1 MTRFILRRSLGLVV
15 TLLAVSFAVFW
26 IMNVVPGDPSL
37 VILGIDSTPEAQT
50 ALRRELG
57 LDQPFLTRYLGWLGS
72 MLVGDFGISFAFKVP
87 VGELIAER
95 LPLTL
100 SLAAIGMAV
109 TFVLALGLGVLAAAN
124 HNRPADWGIMLASQ
138 LGISVPVFWMS
149 ILMIIV
155 FAVNLRWLPPGGFPG
170 WGNPAGAVRALVLPT
185 IALSVVQAA
194 VLARVTRSALLE
206 VARLDFVRTARASG
220 LTRRR
225 ILWLHMLPN
234 AMVPIVTIVGLQA
247 ANVLTGTIV
256 IENVFSLPGLGRLIF
271 QGISN
276 RDLPL
281 VQALVV
287 LFAAVVVVANF
298 LVDLTY
304 GFIDPKLRLSA

>member
-15 TLLAVSFAVFW
+15 TLLAVSFVVFW

-37 VILGIDSTPEAQT
+37 VILGIDSTPEAQA

-57 LDQPFLTRYLGWLGS
+57 LDQPFLTRYLSWLGS

-109 TFVLALGLGVLAAAN
+109 AFALALGLGVLAAAN

-138 LGISVPVFWMS
+138 LGIAVPVFWMS

-298 LVDLTY
+298 LVDLAY

>member
-1 MTRFILRRSLGLVV
+1 MTRFVLRRSFGLVV

-26 IMNVVPGDPSL
+26 IMNVVPGDPTL
-37 VILGIDSTPEAQT
+37 VILGIDSTPEAQA
-50 ALRRELG
+50 ALRLELG
-57 LDQPFLTRYLGWLGS
+57 LDQPFLTRYLGWLGG
-72 MLVGDFGISFAFKVP
+72 MLAGDFGTSYAFKVP
-87 VGELIAER
+87 VGELVAER

-100 SLAAIGMAV
+100 SLASVGMAV
-109 TFVLALGLGVLAAAN
+109 TIALALGLGVLAAAN
-124 HNRPADWGIMLASQ
+124 HNRPADWGVMLASQ
-138 LGISVPVFWMS
+138 LGIAVPVFWMS
-149 ILMIIV
+149 ILLIIV

-170 WGNPAGAVRALVLPT
+170 WDDPAGAVRALVLPT
-185 IALSVVQAA
+185 IALAVVQAA

-234 AMVPIVTIVGLQA
+234 AMVPIVTIVGMQA

-256 IENVFSLPGLGRLIF
+256 IENVFSLPGLGRPVF
-271 QGISN
+271 QAISN

-287 LFAAVVVVANF
+287 LFAAIVVVSNF
-298 LVDLTY
+298 LVDLAY
-304 GFIDPKLRLSA
+304 GVIDPKLRQPA

>member
-37 VILGIDSTPEAQT
+37 VILGIDSTPEAQA

-57 LDQPFLTRYLGWLGS
+57 LDQPFLTRYLSWLGS

-109 TFVLALGLGVLAAAN
+109 TFALALGLGVLAAAN

-138 LGISVPVFWMS
+138 LGIAVPVFWMS

-170 WGNPAGAVRALVLPT
+170 WGNPAGAARALVLPT

-298 LVDLTY
+298 LVDLAY

>member
-1 MTRFILRRSLGLVV
+1 MTRFLLRRSLGLVV

-37 VILGIDSTPEAQT
+37 VILGIDSTPEAQA

-57 LDQPFLTRYLGWLGS
+57 LDQPFLTRYLSWLGS

-109 TFVLALGLGVLAAAN
+109 TFALALGLGVLAAAN

-138 LGISVPVFWMS
+138 LGIAVPVFWMS

-170 WGNPAGAVRALVLPT
+170 WGNPAGAARALVLPT

-298 LVDLTY
+298 LVDLAY